1 MRTVEIYT
9 GAYTSGKSENAINR
23 AIEYTKEKKN
33 ITLVDL
39 DTVEPAYCM
48 RPIEK
53 EIRNFGI
60 NLILQSDYFGLG
72 EAGSYVTNEQINCL
86 KTTKEDIIIDVGY
99 GVTGLD
105 TLDILTDIDKEENIQ
120 IYLVVNTSKFE
131 TKDKTSILEY
141 MEFNSG
147 ENKKPWKKITGLI
160 SNTHLGDETTY
171 QDIIRGYNILKE
183 VSIETNI
190 PIIAISADEKF
201 KKDFPNLTYQD
212 IPVRLLNRLMP
223 RAIW

>member
-1 MRTVEIYT
+1 
-9 GAYTSGKSENAINR
+9 
-23 AIEYTKEKKN
+23 
-33 ITLVDL
+33 
-39 DTVEPAYCM
+39 
-48 RPIEK
+48 
-53 EIRNFGI
+53 
-60 NLILQSDYFGLG
+60 
-72 EAGSYVTNEQINCL
+72 
-86 KTTKEDIIIDVGY
+86 
-99 GVTGLD
+99 
-105 TLDILTDIDKEENIQ
+105 
-120 IYLVVNTSKFE
+120 
-131 TKDKTSILEY
+131 

-183 VSIETNI
+183 VSIETSI

-201 KKDFPNLTYQD
+201 KKDFPNLTCQD